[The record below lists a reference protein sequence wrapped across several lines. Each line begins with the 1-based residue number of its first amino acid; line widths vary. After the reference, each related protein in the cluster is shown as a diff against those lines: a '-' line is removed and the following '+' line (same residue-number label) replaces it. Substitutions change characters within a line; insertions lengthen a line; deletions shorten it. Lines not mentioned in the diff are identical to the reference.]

1 MIKMTAIAMVT
12 MTITKYFFVPILMK
26 LHRNDAWDV

>member
-1 MIKMTAIAMVT
+1 MAAIAMVT
-12 MTITKYFFVPILMK
+12 MKVRKYFFDPILMK